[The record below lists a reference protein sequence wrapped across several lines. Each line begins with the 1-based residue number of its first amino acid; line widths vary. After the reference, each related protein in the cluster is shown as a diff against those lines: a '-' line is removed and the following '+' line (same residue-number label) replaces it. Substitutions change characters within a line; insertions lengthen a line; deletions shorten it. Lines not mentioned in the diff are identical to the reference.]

1 MTTTKAIDK
10 KIATFTTN
18 VGKLKSLGHE
28 IALLIFDHAH
38 EHNDCT
44 RAIKLCAA
52 MPNSWQPQIEAWFK
66 AFSPIR
72 VILKNGKCELDG
84 AYKKATAENK
94 AAFWDR
100 AAAVATPFYEV
111 LEEPKVDKT
120 YDFAALVEMVK
131 RLSKQID
138 KKLEEGKVAPED
150 TESAKA
156 ISRQIAALSFSRV
169 HIEPANDV
177 TEPLSNVG

>member
-100 AAAVATPFYEV
+100 AAAVATPFYEIMK
-111 LEEPKVDKT
+111 EPDAEKVYTFEDLMKL
-120 YDFAALVEMVK
+120 AE
-131 RLSKQID
+131 RLPILIS
-138 KKLEEGKVAPED
+138 KKLEGKHVDPKDIPSVEAMVERL
-150 TESAKA
+150 KA
-156 ISRQIAALSFSRV
+156 MKFERV

-177 TEPLSNVG
+177 AEPLSNVG